1 MAIDF
6 SNYIN
11 TYKGSPVLQ
20 QQFPNMNDYLALF
33 GYQGSTPSSATTST
47 TPSTSSTSSGVQGI
61 INQNINQ
68 FQQGGGGGGIPVA
81 IGSGAGQGSGL
92 IGDFMTATQ
101 QRQNRLTNPNKVQ
114 SFINQFTG
122 GGQRDIGKMIRTG
135 QVDTRA
141 SAGLPLGIG
150 AGIAMMLPDNY
161 YNMSLGDQ
169 IFTQSQMG
177 YTGPTV
183 FGENTTGG
191 AKDPFGLNV
200 RSAFG
205 NYAEAVGKDFA
216 SLSESLSGRLAD
228 KYGVEF
234 DEETGMFVGTNAKKA
249 NDMTKM
255 MRTKF
260 NFRKKQLDVKNRLDA
275 QIKAAEEKR
284 KAEAAKKAAEEAA
297 RAAQYGAT
305 NYGRGSDGQQSYSGD
320 AIGAGNL
327 GFGVGATT
335 GGPVSNRTGRGRQ
348 DYKKGGLAT
357 MFKLKG

>member
-1 MAIDF
+1 
-6 SNYIN
+6 
-11 TYKGSPVLQ
+11 
-20 QQFPNMNDYLALF
+20 
-33 GYQGSTPSSATTST
+33 
-47 TPSTSSTSSGVQGI
+47 
-61 INQNINQ
+61 
-68 FQQGGGGGGIPVA
+68 
-81 IGSGAGQGSGL
+81 
-92 IGDFMTATQ
+92 
-101 QRQNRLTNPNKVQ
+101 
-114 SFINQFTG
+114 
-122 GGQRDIGKMIRTG
+122 
-135 QVDTRA
+135 
-141 SAGLPLGIG
+141 
-150 AGIAMMLPDNY
+150 
-161 YNMSLGDQ
+161 MS
-169 IFTQSQMG
+169 G

-234 DEETGMFVGTNAKKA
+234 DEETGMFVGANAKKA

-260 NFRKKQLDVKNRLDA
+260 NFRKKQLDAKNRLDA

>member
-33 GYQGSTPSSATTST
+33 GYQPPGTNPVPTLPITKPIQPPDGPVSIIGQDLRSGAGSA
-47 TPSTSSTSSGVQGI
+47 
-61 INQNINQ
+61 
-68 FQQGGGGGGIPVA
+68 GIPS

-101 QRQNRLTNPNKVQ
+101 ERQNRLTNPNKVQ

-122 GGQRDIGKMIRTG
+122 GGQRDIGEMIRTG

-150 AGIAMMLPDNY
+150 AGIAKMLPDNY

-200 RSAFG
+200 RSGFG
-205 NYAEAVGKDFA
+205 NYAEAVGKI
-216 SLSESLSGRLAD
+216 LL
-228 KYGVEF
+228 V
-234 DEETGMFVGTNAKKA
+234 
-249 NDMTKM
+249 
-255 MRTKF
+255 
-260 NFRKKQLDVKNRLDA
+260 
-275 QIKAAEEKR
+275 
-284 KAEAAKKAAEEAA
+284 
-297 RAAQYGAT
+297 
-305 NYGRGSDGQQSYSGD
+305 
-320 AIGAGNL
+320 
-327 GFGVGATT
+327 
-335 GGPVSNRTGRGRQ
+335 
-348 DYKKGGLAT
+348 
-357 MFKLKG
+357 

>member
-47 TPSTSSTSSGVQGI
+47 TPSTPSTSSGVQGI

-101 QRQNRLTNPNKVQ
+101 QRQNRLTNPGKVA
-114 SFINQFTG
+114 SFIGDFIPQ
-122 GGQRDIGKMIRTG
+122 QRDIGAMIRSG
-135 QVDTRA
+135 QVDTRL
-141 SAGLPLGIG
+141 SSGLPLGISG
-150 AGIAMMLPDNY
+150 MIAKALPDNY

-169 IFTQSQMG
+169 VFTQAMSG

-205 NYAEAVGKDFA
+205 NYAEAVGKDFS
-216 SLSESLSGRLAD
+216 SLRESLTGRLSD

-234 DEETGMFVGTNAKKA
+234 DEETGMFIGANAKTA

-255 MRTKF
+255 MRTRF
-260 NFRKKQLDVKNRLDA
+260 NFRKKQLDAKNRLDA

-284 KAEAAKKAAEEAA
+284 KADAAKKAAEEAA

>member
-1 MAIDF
+1 MAQDF

-11 TYKGSPVLQ
+11 TYKGSSVLQ

-47 TPSTSSTSSGVQGI
+47 TPSTPSTSSGVQGI

-101 QRQNRLTNPNKVQ
+101 ERQNRLTNPNKVQ

-122 GGQRDIGKMIRTG
+122 GGQRDIGEMIRTG

-150 AGIAMMLPDNY
+150 AGIAKMLPDNY

-169 IFTQSQMG
+169 VFTQSQMG

-200 RSAFG
+200 RSGFG

-216 SLSESLSGRLAD
+216 SLRESLTGRLSD

-234 DEETGMFVGTNAKKA
+234 DEETGMFVGANAAQA
-249 NDMTKM
+249 NKMTKM

-260 NFRKKQLDVKNRLDA
+260 NFRKKQLDAKNRLDA

-284 KAEAAKKAAEEAA
+284 KKEEAA
-297 RAAQYGAT
+297 RQAAFNQARSDRDRAIASGLDQAIREGRDTSGFDRPSSGA
-305 NYGRGSDGQQSYSGD
+305 YAEEAGMGVDGGYASDF
-320 AIGAGNL
+320 
-327 GFGVGATT
+327 GF
-335 GGPVSNRTGRGRQ
+335 
-348 DYKKGGLAT
+348 KKGGLAT

>member
-11 TYKGSPVLQ
+11 TYKGSPILQ

-47 TPSTSSTSSGVQGI
+47 TPSTPSTSSGVQGI

-122 GGQRDIGKMIRTG
+122 GGQRDIGEMIRTG

-150 AGIAMMLPDNY
+150 AGIARMLPDNY

-191 AKDPFGLNV
+191 SKDPFGLNV
-200 RSAFG
+200 RSGFG

-216 SLSESLSGRLAD
+216 SLRESLTGRLSD

-234 DEETGMFVGTNAKKA
+234 DEETGMFVGANAAQA
-249 NDMTKM
+249 NKMTKM

-260 NFRKKQLDVKNRLDA
+260 NFRKQQLDAKNRLDA

-284 KAEAAKKAAEEAA
+284 KAKAEAEMKARQADTTRRA
-297 RAAQYGAT
+297 RAANPDVYARAEQ
-305 NYGRGSDGQQSYSGD
+305 
-320 AIGAGNL
+320 L
-327 GFGVGATT
+327 GFIDKNT
-335 GGPVSNRTGRGRQ
+335 GGFKSTGTNENFSNKTGRGRTG
-348 DYKKGGLAT
+348 YKKGGLAT